1 MPTEP
6 STTATT
12 ATFSSS
18 SSGVSTQHYY
28 PISSRLKTRE
38 EVKKWQR
45 RVREG
50 VSQRVSKCSKWHK
63 SFCVCVCNV
72 KRQIDWEAPSMCV
85 CGAGEQPV
93 ISEVAELTKL
103 NSDGSVSSFIHSVVY
118 SIVFRL
124 SSSEEDVPVFVPVPG
139 GNSAHKCP
147 LVLMTSL
154 DGKQVFFTCLLL
166 LYCTKVITQ
175 LSVNEKRCTP

>member
-1 MPTEP
+1 
-6 STTATT
+6 
-12 ATFSSS
+12 
-18 SSGVSTQHYY
+18 
-28 PISSRLKTRE
+28 
-38 EVKKWQR
+38 
-45 RVREG
+45 
-50 VSQRVSKCSKWHK
+50 
-63 SFCVCVCNV
+63 
-72 KRQIDWEAPSMCV
+72 MCV